1 MTAMTTRCQH
11 RSRGVYWPY
20 VPMHLTDPA
29 LRGWDRLGMAGLCER
44 MRTDTE
50 REVLVAHRN
59 GGTHI
64 WNPQRLQNP
73 FLNHKHGTSAVGL
86 DRSTAGR
93 VVWASRLLLTA
104 HPFPP
109 RERVGAIP
117 TRSPRSLPDLPEPP
131 ARAHPSRC
139 VPVAGRG
146 ASEASVAVKS
156 DAKSISGVES

>member
-1 MTAMTTRCQH
+1 MTAMTTRCQTQ
-11 RSRGVYWPY
+11 SRGVTARAPY
-20 VPMHLTDPA
+20 VVGLC
-29 LRGWDRLGMAGLCER
+29 GWDRLGMAGSCER
-44 MRTDTE
+44 MRTEQE

-59 GGTHI
+59 SGGTHI

-86 DRSTAGR
+86 DRSAAGR

>member
-1 MTAMTTRCQH
+1 MMTRCQH

-29 LRGWDRLGMAGLCER
+29 LRGWDRLSMAGSCER
-44 MRTDTE
+44 TMRTEQE
-50 REVLVAHRN
+50 REVRV
-59 GGTHI
+59 I
-64 WNPQRLQNP
+64 
-73 FLNHKHGTSAVGL
+73 GL
-86 DRSTAGR
+86 PRTTQDISHERFVESIAMNQLSMDTAAEFDRSAAGR

-104 HPFPP
+104 HQFPP